1 MCVYSRLHV
10 KNTGGSH
17 MKKKV
22 VSVVLATCMVI
33 GMLTGCGGSGAGSTV
48 PAAGN
53 TGDAAQATEQAPADA
68 AADIVK
74 EAPMLQEMV
83 SAGTLPSLE
92 ERLPAEADI
101 YVEEAYSPKD
111 ETPVYGGTMRTP
123 NAGMW
128 YFGPVAEEP
137 LFRMLDDGSVEPNVA
152 KGYELSDD
160 GLTYTIHL
168 REGMKWSDGTSFTA
182 TDCVYYYNYVL
193 VTDVDAETGEVT
205 KSNTTKYYNWY
216 MSADPD
222 DGDKLKPAQVRYVD
236 DTTFTITLYSPKPTM
251 LQAICIDNKWMFC
264 PKEWYKDIMA
274 VDMEKPHWSGETDLK
289 LIGGEGLATV
299 TEEEALANAKA
310 KNDLYTFEDY
320 TKLADQLGYRY
331 WQYAGRPTLRPWN
344 ITSALTEQTLVFE
357 RNPYYW
363 KVDNMGRQLP
373 YVDKIEYVT
382 MEESL
387 NAQEIMAGNLDF
399 CGFGTEFYPTY
410 KAGEATGCY
419 NIKTMVSPNW
429 TVSSLQLNQTYK
441 DKQYAELFA
450 EIDFRHALSIAVN
463 RDEMNSIIFNGMDVP
478 QQAAAPEGTAEYIEG
493 ATTKWIEYDV
503 DAANKL
509 LDGIDK
515 ISSELNADGYRTFVG
530 GANDGKAITLE
541 IETTGDDTSA
551 QAVALLTQYYK
562 EIGIQVVESP
572 NTDNNKRN
580 EKYYAGDVAMA
591 SYEGGTSV
599 FNVMLRPDYLAANR
613 NNTCWLGKYGM
624 EHQDAITPEAGTPIA
639 ELVDATVDLVKASDM
654 DELKAA
660 GDKILQLHYENTWII
675 GFLTDSSSRYAVNN
689 RIHNWN
695 DGFVMCDELRFLGY
709 GKPYTWFIQE

>member
-1 MCVYSRLHV
+1 
-10 KNTGGSH
+10 
-17 MKKKV
+17 MKKRMV
-22 VSVVLATCMVI
+22 AMLLAVWMTVGI
-33 GMLTGCGGSGAGSTV
+33 LAGCGGNNTANNS
-48 PAAGN
+48 PATNGN
-53 TGDAAQATEQAPADA
+53 DTQQSQTTPEGEV
-68 AADIVK
+68 VK
-74 EAPMLQEMV
+74 EAPMLQSLV
-83 SAGTLPSLE
+83 AAGTIPALE
-92 ERLPAEADI
+92 ERLPSASDV

-128 YFGPVAEEP
+128 YFGPIAEEP
-137 LFRMLDDGSVEPNVA
+137 LFRMLDDGTVEPNVA
-152 KGYELSDD
+152 KSYDLSDD
-160 GLTYTIHL
+160 GLVYTIHL
-168 REGMKWSDGTSFTA
+168 REGMKWSDGTPFTA

-193 VTDVDAETGEVT
+193 VTDVDNETGKVT

-216 MSADPD
+216 MSEDPT
-222 DGDKLKPAQVRYVD
+222 DGILKPAQVRYVD
-236 DTTFTITLYSPKPTM
+236 DTTFTITLYSPKPTL

-274 VDMEKPHWSGETDLK
+274 VNMDAPHWSGETDLK
-289 LIGGEGLATV
+289 LIGGEGLTTV
-299 TEEEALANAKA
+299 TEDEALANAKA
-310 KNDLYTFEDY
+310 KNVLYTFEDY
-320 TKLADQLGYRY
+320 TKLCDQLGYRY

-363 KVDNMGRQLP
+363 KVDSEGRQLP

-382 MEESL
+382 MDESL

-399 CGFGTEFYPTY
+399 CGFGTEFFPTY

-441 DKQYAELFA
+441 DEQYAALFS
-450 EIDFRHALSIAVN
+450 EIDFRHALSIAVDRN
-463 RDEMNSIIFNGMDVP
+463 EMNEIVFNGMDVI

-493 ATTKWIEYDV
+493 ATTKWIELDV
-503 DAANKL
+503 DEANRL
-509 LDGIDK
+509 LDGIDM
-515 ISSELNADGYRTFVG
+515 ISSDFNADGYRTFVG

-541 IETTGDDTSA
+541 VETKADSA
-551 QAVALLTQYYK
+551 ADSQAVALLAQYYK
-562 EIGIQVVESP
+562 KIGIQVVEVA
-572 NTDNNKRN
+572 NTDNNMRN
-580 EKYYAGDVAMA
+580 EKYYAGNVAMA

-613 NNTCWLGKYGM
+613 NNVCWLGKYGL
-624 EHQDAITPEAGTPIA
+624 EHQDSITPEPGTPIA
-639 ELVDATVDLVKASDM
+639 ELVDATIDLVKASTM
-654 DELKAA
+654 EELQAA
-660 GDKILQLHYENTWII
+660 GDEILRLHYENTWII
-675 GFLTDSSSRYAVNN
+675 GFLTDSESRYAVNN

-695 DGFVMCDELRFLGY
+695 EGFVMCDELRFLGY

>member
-1 MCVYSRLHV
+1 
-10 KNTGGSH
+10 
-17 MKKKV
+17 MKKRMV
-22 VSVVLATCMVI
+22 AMLLAVWMTVGI
-33 GMLTGCGGSGAGSTV
+33 LAGCGGNNTANNS
-48 PAAGN
+48 PATNGN
-53 TGDAAQATEQAPADA
+53 DTQQSQTTPEGEV
-68 AADIVK
+68 VK
-74 EAPMLQEMV
+74 EAPMLQSLV
-83 SAGTLPSLE
+83 AAGTIPTLE
-92 ERLPAEADI
+92 ERLPSASDV

-128 YFGPVAEEP
+128 YFGPIAEEP
-137 LFRMLDDGSVEPNVA
+137 LFRMLDDGTVEPNVA
-152 KGYELSDD
+152 KSYDLSDD
-160 GLTYTIHL
+160 GLVYTIHL
-168 REGMKWSDGTSFTA
+168 REGMKWSDGTPFTA

-193 VTDVDAETGEVT
+193 VTDVDNETGKVT

-216 MSADPD
+216 MSEDPT
-222 DGDKLKPAQVRYVD
+222 DGILKPAQVRYVD
-236 DTTFTITLYSPKPTM
+236 DTTFTITLYSPKPTL

-274 VDMEKPHWSGETDLK
+274 VNMDAPHWSGETDLK
-289 LIGGEGLATV
+289 LIGGEGLTTV
-299 TEEEALANAKA
+299 TEDEALANAKA
-310 KNDLYTFEDY
+310 KNVLYTFEDY
-320 TKLADQLGYRY
+320 TKLCDQLGYRY

-363 KVDNMGRQLP
+363 KVDSEGRQLP

-382 MEESL
+382 MDESL

-399 CGFGTEFYPTY
+399 CGFGTEFFPTY

-441 DKQYAELFA
+441 DEQYAALFS
-450 EIDFRHALSIAVN
+450 EIDFRHALSIAVDRN
-463 RDEMNSIIFNGMDVP
+463 EMNEIVFNGMDVI

-493 ATTKWIEYDV
+493 ATTKWIELDV
-503 DAANKL
+503 DEANRL
-509 LDGIDK
+509 LDGIDM
-515 ISSELNADGYRTFVG
+515 ISSDFNADGYRTFVG

-541 IETTGDDTSA
+541 VETKADSA
-551 QAVALLTQYYK
+551 ADSQAVALLAQYYK
-562 EIGIQVVESP
+562 KIGIQVVEVA
-572 NTDNNKRN
+572 NTDNNMRN
-580 EKYYAGDVAMA
+580 EKYYAGNVAMA

-613 NNTCWLGKYGM
+613 NNVCWLGKYGL
-624 EHQDAITPEAGTPIA
+624 EHQDSITPEPGTPIA
-639 ELVDATVDLVKASDM
+639 ELVDATIDLVKASTM
-654 DELKAA
+654 EELQAA
-660 GDKILQLHYENTWII
+660 GDEILRLHYENTWII
-675 GFLTDSSSRYAVNN
+675 GFLTDSESRYAVNN

-695 DGFVMCDELRFLGY
+695 EGFVMCDELRFLGY